1 MGDFT
6 LAGGTVLGGDF
17 RLERPLSSG
26 GMGAVYIATQL
37 STGARRAVKVMRA
50 ELLGDAK
57 LRERFEQ
64 EARVGAQIP
73 SDHIAQ
79 VLTAGVDEALGVPF
93 LAMELLDGAELG
105 AIVRSGGPL
114 SLSAFDMVLG
124 QLCHALGAAHALGIV
139 HRDLKPANVIVAKS
153 RTAGS
158 RLTVKVLDFGIAKL
172 LADAQTKSTQA
183 MGTPLWFAPEQS
195 ARKASVTAATD
206 VWALGL
212 LGFYLLSG
220 RVYWESG
227 QDEDTSSLE
236 AIMREILIDPLDV
249 ASARARAL
257 GVTFPE
263 WLDAWF
269 GRCVA
274 RNPDERYPTAR
285 EAHAAF
291 AQAARPR
298 LDSEGAYHLALD
310 QFATLI
316 ETATG
321 PAPFG
326 PTLAAPAP
334 GSPRPLGTQVAPPP
348 QPLETLAPKVPQ
360 GQHAPAPRG
369 PQTVEWEAPQEIPS
383 GPNGSV
389 DTKVLR
395 EAWGAAPA
403 TAPRSHRL
411 QWGVAIGALAVV
423 SAFGVAVVKNSASG
437 PPVGSSAPPSSESV
451 APLPARIAPPAPESV
466 ALPPGMALIPA
477 HGSQASFSMDKT
489 EVTVT
494 AYDAC
499 VSAGG
504 CTTPD
509 TTPPYCNEGVSG
521 RGNHPIN
528 CVDWAQATKYCA
540 SVGKRLPTEEEWQY
554 AAQGD
559 DGHEYPWGN
568 AAPGNQLC
576 WNGEG
581 STLGK
586 GKRQSTCAV
595 GSFPSGNSP
604 FGLSDMS
611 GNVWEWTSSKY
622 DDNARVSRGGCWDN
636 DNPSNVRA
644 AIRYR
649 DAPSSRDI
657 NLGFRCS
664 R

>member
-6 LAGGTVLGGDF
+6 LAVGTVLGGDF

-79 VLTAGVDEALGVPF
+79 VLSAGVDEALGVPF

-236 AIMREILIDPLDV
+236 AIMREILIDPLEV

-310 QFATLI
+310 RFATLI

-326 PTLAAPAP
+326 PTPAAPAP
-334 GSPRPLGTQVAPPP
+334 VSPRPLGTQVAPPP
-348 QPLETLAPKVPQ
+348 QPLETLAPKRPQ

-369 PQTVEWEAPQEIPS
+369 PQTVKWEAPQAIPNA
-383 GPNGSV
+383 PNGSV
-389 DTKVLR
+389 DMKGLR
-395 EAWGAAPA
+395 DGFGAAPA
-403 TAPRSHRL
+403 AVPRSSRL
-411 QWGVAIGALAVV
+411 PWGVAAGALALVGVV
-423 SAFGVAVVKNSASG
+423 GLVVVKNSASG
-437 PPVGSSAPPSSESV
+437 SSPASTAQSSAEV
-451 APLPARIAPPAPESV
+451 AI
-466 ALPPGMALIPA
+466 LPPGMALIPA

-504 CTTPD
+504 CTKANMGD
-509 TTPPYCNEGVSG
+509 DCNEGVSG

-528 CVDWAQATKYCA
+528 CVDWDQATKYCA

-559 DGHEYPWGN
+559 DGREYPWGN
-568 AAPGNQLC
+568 AAPSNQLC
-576 WNGEG
+576 WDGEG

-586 GKRQSTCAV
+586 GNRQSTCAV

-611 GNVWEWTSSKY
+611 GNVWEWTSSKEK
-622 DDNARVSRGGCWDN
+622 DARVRRGGSWDVGS
-636 DNPSNVRA
+636 PSDVRA
-644 AIRYR
+644 ASRIRG
-649 DAPSSRDI
+649 APSNRYGR
-657 NLGFRCS
+657 LGFRCS